1 VRTIGVIGGIGWESS
16 AIYYMIV
23 DEAVKEGLGGHHSSE
38 TVMYSVDFAGIKRLQ
53 HEDRWE

>member
-38 TVMYSVDFAGIKRLQ
+38 TVMYSVDFAGIKR
-53 HEDRWE
+53 RGG